1 MYHDWILTFLLLYI
15 GLQSKVNQSRIAI
28 GKMLFNSYLLELKQ
42 CKRTAYRDC
51 PFVTLAGY
59 LEMQLVIV
67 VPIAANI

>member
-1 MYHDWILTFLLLYI
+1 MYSDWILTFLLLYI
-15 GLQSKVNQSRIAI
+15 GLQSKVIQSRIVI
-28 GKMLFNSYLLELKQ
+28 GKVLFNSYLLELKQ

-51 PFVTLAGY
+51 PFVTLARY